1 MVTKKDNI
9 VIYRRKKKE
18 KKLILD
24 LLLKYPIVQLACEKA
39 GISRATFYRWKN
51 EDEEFNIESEK
62 AIFDWKQLIND
73 MAEINVI
80 TWIKNGDKTLTMY
93 WLNNNNPNYSNRP
106 INQNIVIQTTNTE
119 KKQIKDILEKLN
131 TENENIN

>member
-24 LLLKYPIVQLACEKA
+24 LLFKYPIVQLACEKS

-62 AIFDWKQLIND
+62 AIFEWKQLIND
-73 MAEINVI
+73 MAEMNVI
-80 TWIKNGDKTLTMY
+80 SWIKNWDKTLTMY

-131 TENENIN
+131 IENENTN

>member
-24 LLLKYPIVQLACEKA
+24 LLLKYPIVQLACEKS

-80 TWIKNGDKTLTMY
+80 TWIKNWDKTLTMY

>member
-62 AIFDWKQLIND
+62 AIFEWKQLIND

-80 TWIKNGDKTLTMY
+80 TWIKNWDKTLTMY

-131 TENENIN
+131 TENESIN

>member
-24 LLLKYPIVQLACEKA
+24 LLVKYPIVQLACEKA

-73 MAEINVI
+73 MAEMNVI
-80 TWIKNGDKTLTMY
+80 SWIKNWDKTLTMY